1 MILTI
6 QTGQKEA
13 VWSASIRWKD
23 ESSQLN
29 HTKGKKKK
37 KKTYGEHEYSI
48 CEIMRKEKEITASCP
63 VYLKLQV
70 IATVCVKCLVNME
83 VALNLYNKILWE
95 RDHIY
100 LTSTTVYCYNY
111 SILLLLLISRCA

>member
-1 MILTI
+1 MLPFGERMKVLNLIILR
-6 QTGQKEA
+6 E
-13 VWSASIRWKD
+13 
-23 ESSQLN
+23 
-29 HTKGKKKK
+29 KKK

-83 VALNLYNKILWE
+83 VALNLYNKIL
-95 RDHIY
+95 
-100 LTSTTVYCYNY
+100 
-111 SILLLLLISRCA
+111 

>member
-1 MILTI
+1 
-6 QTGQKEA
+6 
-13 VWSASIRWKD
+13 
-23 ESSQLN
+23 
-29 HTKGKKKK
+29 
-37 KKTYGEHEYSI
+37 
-48 CEIMRKEKEITASCP
+48 MRKEKEITASCP

-111 SILLLLLISRCA
+111 SILLLLLISYYT